1 MPDLQVNVKD
11 SVDWPEQRYQEFCQ
25 AHSEGSQ
32 AVYDELLSMC
42 GIPRLLK
49 ELQKRQLDH
58 MLSQRHRLLGNLTAL
73 ANKLDVAVC
82 ACSRMCN
89 IYSMCPA
96 FHWLDNWGGCYELKW
111 LAMLTPP

>member
-1 MPDLQVNVKD
+1 MLDLQVNVKD
-11 SVDWPEQRYQEFCQ
+11 SVDWPEQMYQEFCH

-58 MLSQRHRLLGNLTAL
+58 MLSQRHQLLANLTAL
-73 ANKLDVAVC
+73 ARKLDVTVC
-82 ACSRMCN
+82 VAHNMQ
-89 IYSMCPA
+89 P
-96 FHWLDNWGGCYELKW
+96 LKP
-111 LAMLTPP
+111 LNKSAASTCGLPFNRLMTGVDAMS

>member
-1 MPDLQVNVKD
+1 VNVKD
-11 SVDWPEQRYQEFCQ
+11 SVDWPEQKYQEFCQ

-58 MLSQRHRLLGNLTAL
+58 MLSQRHQLLANLTAL
-73 ANKLDVAVC
+73 ASKLDVRVC
-82 ACSRMCN
+82 ACSRTCKN
-89 IYSMCPA
+89 LFTGQLLLNVFCFS
-96 FHWLDNWGGCYELKW
+96 
-111 LAMLTPP
+111 LA